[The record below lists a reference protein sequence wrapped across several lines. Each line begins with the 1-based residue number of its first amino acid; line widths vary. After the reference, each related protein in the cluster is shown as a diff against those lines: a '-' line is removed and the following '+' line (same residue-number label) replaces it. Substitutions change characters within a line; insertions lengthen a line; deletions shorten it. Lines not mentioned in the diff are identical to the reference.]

1 VIALHRVAD
10 VSLPVDPG
18 PLDWEVENKGA
29 IDAHWARAVARN
41 PALFDGRVHMATD
54 VSVQGGRLT
63 ALCVPVRFASFLRWR
78 DTGYPGPAM
87 RLAFGFAATT
97 ASDGA
102 LLLGRM
108 ADHTANP
115 NRVYFPGG
123 VIDESDCS
131 DGCLDAEGNIRR
143 ELAEECGLDTDQ
155 ISLRPGFLVV
165 ETPVELAVGRVAD
178 MPWPA
183 TEARDRLLESIEAR
197 GDGEL
202 VDIIAVGCGAD
213 TEGLDL
219 APYARAVIDWTFPP

>member
-1 VIALHRVAD
+1 MIALHSVAE

-18 PLDWEVENKGA
+18 PLEWEVQNKEA
-29 IDAHWARAVARN
+29 IEAHWARAVARN
-41 PALFDGRVHMATD
+41 PTLFDGQVHMATD
-54 VSVQGGRLT
+54 LSVQGGQLT
-63 ALCVPVRFASFLRWR
+63 ARCVPARFASFLRWR

-87 RLAFGFAATT
+87 RLVFGFAATT

-123 VIDESDCS
+123 VMDENDCS

-143 ELAEECGLDTDQ
+143 ELAEECGLETHQ
-155 ISLRPGFLVV
+155 VCFRPGFLVV
-165 ETPVELAVGRVAD
+165 ETLVELAVGRVAD

-183 TEARDRLLESIEAR
+183 NEARDHLLHSIEAR

-202 VDIIAVGCGAD
+202 VDIIAVRCRTD
-213 TEGLDL
+213 VDGLDL
-219 APYARAVIDWTFPP
+219 APYARAVIDWRFPE